1 VRRIRPAVRSAT
13 AAALLAALVALPL
26 PPAALAAG
34 GSAAAQPDA
43 AARGCDPIDPTACL
57 LPFPNDW
64 YTRHD
69 PATPTGRRLAFTA
82 DLLPVSTAGVATQPE
97 PWNRADGF
105 SPGSTL
111 IAHVPGLDLA
121 RTGAAPVT
129 DIGRSLR
136 RDAPIVVLDA
146 TTGERWPYWAELDA
160 NATDPARQ
168 ALLVHPARN
177 FADGHRYVVALRSL
191 RDASGAVV
199 PPPAAFATAA
209 GATLPRDHALS
220 ERQRALRPVL
230 RRLERAGVQARDLY
244 LAWDFT
250 VASTRSTTGDLLRIR
265 DDAFA
270 GLGGGAPAYTV
281 TEVRDLTPEQ
291 DERVAREVVGTVAVP
306 SYLDLPG
313 GPPGSTFHRG
323 PGGAPARLPGN
334 VQTARF
340 RCEIPRVAYLAPSR
354 PSLYGHGLLGSLN
367 EVGAGNVKAMA
378 NEHGFTFCAT
388 DWIGMAAEDIPHV
401 VSSLVDVNRFRSVP
415 DRLQQGVLNT
425 LFLGRLLVHRNGF
438 VADPA
443 FRTADGRPLL
453 DVRHGLSYD
462 GNSQGGIMGG
472 ITVAVSQDVRRG
484 VLGVTGMNYSVLLN
498 RSSDFPPFAAWLNL
512 GYPDK
517 LDQQLVFSLF
527 QLLWD
532 RAETNGYANHL
543 GNRRPLPRTPRHDVL
558 MHIAYGDHQVAN
570 VQADVQARTIGA
582 RLRAPALAPGR
593 SPDVVPYWG
602 IRRASRPWVAG
613 SAMVVWDSGTPS
625 PPTTNT
631 PPSEP
636 AYGEDPHSDPRNTVA
651 ARVQKAV
658 FLRTGLVADVCG
670 GAPCRTDA
678 APG

>member
-1 VRRIRPAVRSAT
+1 VRTLRSA
-13 AAALLAALVALPL
+13 AVAVLLASLVALPL

-34 GSAAAQPDA
+34 GSGHAPPGA
-43 AARGCDPIDPTACL
+43 AARGCDPIDPAACL

-64 YTRHD
+64 YTRAD
-69 PATPTGRRLAFTA
+69 PATPTGRRLALTA
-82 DLLPVSTAGVATQPE
+82 GVLPVSAAGVTTDPG

-111 IAHVPGLDLA
+111 LAHVPGVDLA
-121 RTGAAPVT
+121 RSGAAPVT

-146 TTGERWPYWAELDA
+146 DTGERWPYWAELDA
-160 NATDPARQ
+160 NATGARQ

-191 RDASGAVV
+191 RDGTGAVI

-209 GATLPRDHALS
+209 GTTLPRSHPLHA
-220 ERQRALRPVL
+220 RQQALRPAL
-230 RRLERAGVQARDLY
+230 RQLERAGVRTRDLH

-250 VASTRSTTGDLLRIR
+250 VASTRSLTGDLLRIR

-270 GLGGGAPAYTV
+270 ALGRAAPAYTV

-291 DERVAREVVGTVAVP
+291 DARVAREVVGTVAVP
-306 SYLDLPG
+306 SYLDAPG
-313 GPPGSTFHRG
+313 GPPGSTFHRDA
-323 PGGAPARLPGN
+323 GGAPARLPGN

-340 RCEIPRVAYLAPSR
+340 RCEIPRVAFLTPSR
-354 PSLYGHGLLGSLN
+354 PSLYGHGLLGSAN

-388 DWIGMAAEDIPHV
+388 DWIGMAAEDIPTV
-401 VSSLVDVNRFRSVP
+401 VSSLLDINTFRSVP

-425 LFLGRLLVHRNGF
+425 LFLGRLLVHPRGL

-443 FRTADGRPLL
+443 FRTAAGRPLL
-453 DVRHGLSYD
+453 DVAHGLSFD

-472 ITVAVSQDVRRG
+472 TVLAVAQDVRRG

-498 RSSDFPPFAAWLNL
+498 RSSDFPPFAAWLGL
-512 GYPDK
+512 GYPDR
-517 LDQQLVFSLF
+517 LDQQLVISLL
-527 QLLWD
+527 QLQWD
-532 RAETNGYANHL
+532 HAETNGYANHL

-558 MHIAYGDHQVAN
+558 MHIAYGDHQVSN
-570 VQADVQARTIGA
+570 VQADVEARTIGA
-582 RLRAPALAPGR
+582 RLRVPALAAGR

-602 IRRASRPWVAG
+602 IRRAPAPWFRG

-636 AYGEDPHSDPRNTVA
+636 AYGTDPHGDPRNTVA
-651 ARVQKAV
+651 ARLQKSV
-658 FLRTGLVADVCG
+658 FLRTGIVVDTCG
-670 GAPCRTDA
+670 GAPCRSDA